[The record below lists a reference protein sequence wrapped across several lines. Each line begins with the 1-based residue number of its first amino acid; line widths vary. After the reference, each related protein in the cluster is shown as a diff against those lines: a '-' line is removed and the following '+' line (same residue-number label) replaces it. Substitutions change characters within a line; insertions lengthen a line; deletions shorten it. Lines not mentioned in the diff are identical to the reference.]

1 MQDLLKYFAV
11 AYVFFLAARFG
22 RQGSNMSGVLDLH
35 GYELR
40 DATVADAGQL
50 AAIYNATVLA
60 RDATMDLAP
69 KNEQYF
75 RELIAGLTERE
86 ALIVL
91 AEREKVLGWGRIMR
105 YSDREGYTTTCETAV
120 YLRRELRRRGLGTRI
135 KVDLIERCRK
145 LGYHHLVAKVFAGN
159 RASIDYNLRLGFE
172 IVGTQREVGWV
183 GGRWEDVTIM
193 QLLLADVTPPG
204 D

>member
-1 MQDLLKYFAV
+1 MCGTADQ
-11 AYVFFLAARFG
+11 RTC
-22 RQGSNMSGVLDLH
+22 
-35 GYELR
+35 ELR
-40 DATVADAGQL
+40 DATAADAAQL
-50 AAIYNATVLA
+50 AAIYNETVLA

-69 KNEQYF
+69 RDEQYF
-75 RELIAGLTERE
+75 RELMANLTDRE

-91 AEREKVLGWGRIMR
+91 ADDEQVFGWGRIMR
-105 YSDREGYTTTCETAV
+105 YSDREGYGTTCETAV
-120 YLRRELRRRGLGTRI
+120 YLRRELRRQGLGTRI
-135 KVDLIERCRK
+135 KVELIERCRR

-193 QLLLADVTPPG
+193 QLVLADVGPPRS
-204 D
+204 